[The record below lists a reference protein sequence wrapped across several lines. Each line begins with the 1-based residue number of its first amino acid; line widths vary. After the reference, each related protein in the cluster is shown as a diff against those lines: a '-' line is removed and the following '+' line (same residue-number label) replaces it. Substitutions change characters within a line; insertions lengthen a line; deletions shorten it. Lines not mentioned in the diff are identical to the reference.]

1 MFYEAGDP
9 RCSLAGRR
17 RPIFCQCLL
26 APLYAGRQCYKD
38 GRCGSRRG
46 CLWLELWIR
55 RPSVREPKGGLERG
69 TRSETDTETEN
80 THPSQRRRRMGH
92 PQRLG
97 QESEER
103 VEWYDSRGNAV
114 NGGTMSAN
122 REKGWATRPTVIP
135 EISRCT
141 DQVSHRRVSG
151 IRHNCK
157 ITTRSYYSVGQSA
170 RIQ

>member
-26 APLYAGRQCYKD
+26 APLYAARQCYKD

-55 RPSVREPKGGLERG
+55 RPSLREPKGGLERG
-69 TRSETDTETEN
+69 TRSETDTDTETEN

-97 QESEER
+97 QESEEG
-103 VEWYDSRGNAV
+103 S
-114 NGGTMSAN
+114 
-122 REKGWATRPTVIP
+122 
-135 EISRCT
+135 
-141 DQVSHRRVSG
+141 SG
-151 IRHNCK
+151 MIRA
-157 ITTRSYYSVGQSA
+157 GMP
-170 RIQ
+170 